1 MYYLITSVVLI
12 LLALVLAY
20 NIIKIVPQSEMWVV
34 ERLGKYNKTLQP
46 GLSVLIPFIER
57 VVNRVNMKEILIDIP
72 QQDIISKDNASVSI
86 DAVCFIRITDPYK
99 ATYQVDNLE
108 YAIENLALVNIR
120 NELGKMELDEI
131 LSSREVLNS
140 AITNQIDDATNPW
153 GVKVQRVDIKE
164 LEPARSIK
172 ETMEKQI
179 KAEREKRAEILTAES
194 IKKSKILQAEGENQS
209 IILRAEAREREAEAE
224 AKATKMLSEAI
235 KNGDDKAINYFI
247 AQKYTKALENIGSA
261 NNSKLVLM
269 PLEASNLIGSIA
281 GISQVVGGQMFS
293 NENVNKAIS
302 GSVFLKNIKN
312 PLNKEDLCFLIKIN
326 N

>member
-164 LEPARSIK
+164 LEPAKSIK

-209 IILRAEAREREAEAE
+209 IILRAEAEKREAELRAEAREREAEAE

-281 GISQVVGGQMFS
+281 GISQVVGGQVFS
-293 NENVNKAIS
+293 SENINKVIS
-302 GSVFLKNIKN
+302 GNGVLK
-312 PLNKEDLCFLIKIN
+312 
-326 N
+326 

>member
-12 LLALVLAY
+12 LLALILAY

-57 VVNRVNMKEILIDIP
+57 VVNKVNMREILIDIP

-140 AITNQIDDATNPW
+140 AITNQIDEATNPW
-153 GVKVQRVDIKE
+153 GVKVQRVDIKQ

-209 IILRAEAREREAEAE
+209 IILRAEAEKREAELRAEAREREAEAE
-224 AKATKMLSEAI
+224 ARATKMLSEAI

-247 AQKYTKALENIGSA
+247 AQKYTKALENIGSS

-281 GISQVVGGQMFS
+281 GISQVVGGQMFL
-293 NENVNKAIS
+293 NENVNKTIS
-302 GSVFLKNIKN
+302 GSGVLK
-312 PLNKEDLCFLIKIN
+312 
-326 N
+326 

>member
-34 ERLGKYNKTLQP
+34 ERLGRYNKTLQP

-140 AITNQIDDATNPW
+140 SITNQIDDATNPW

-209 IILRAEAREREAEAE
+209 IILRAEAEKREAELRAEAREREAEAE

-235 KNGDDKAINYFI
+235 KNGEDKAINYFI

-269 PLEASNLIGSIA
+269 PLEASNLIGSIT

-293 NENVNKAIS
+293 NENINKAVS
-302 GSVFLKNIKN
+302 GSGVLK
-312 PLNKEDLCFLIKIN
+312 
-326 N
+326 

>member
-209 IILRAEAREREAEAE
+209 IILRAEAEKREAELRAEAREREAEAE
-224 AKATKMLSEAI
+224 ARATKMLSEAI

-293 NENVNKAIS
+293 NENVSKTIS
-302 GSVFLKNIKN
+302 GNGVSK
-312 PLNKEDLCFLIKIN
+312 
-326 N
+326 

>member
-12 LLALVLAY
+12 LLALILAY

-34 ERLGKYNKTLQP
+34 ERLGRYNKTLQP

-57 VVNRVNMKEILIDIP
+57 VVNKVNMREILIDIP

-140 AITNQIDDATNPW
+140 AITNQIDEATNPR
-153 GVKVQRVDIKE
+153 GVKVQRVDIKQ

-209 IILRAEAREREAEAE
+209 IILRAEAEKREAELRAEAREREAEAE

-293 NENVNKAIS
+293 NENVNKTIS
-302 GSVFLKNIKN
+302 GSGVLK
-312 PLNKEDLCFLIKIN
+312 
-326 N
+326 

>member
-209 IILRAEAREREAEAE
+209 IILRAEAEKREAELRAEAREREAEAE

-293 NENVNKAIS
+293 NENINKAVS
-302 GSVFLKNIKN
+302 GSGVLK
-312 PLNKEDLCFLIKIN
+312 
-326 N
+326 

>member
-1 MYYLITSVVLI
+1 MYYLITSMVLI
-12 LLALVLAY
+12 LLALILAY

-57 VVNRVNMKEILIDIP
+57 VVNKVNMREILIDIP

-140 AITNQIDDATNPW
+140 AITNQIDEATNPW
-153 GVKVQRVDIKE
+153 GVKVQRVDIKQ

-209 IILRAEAREREAEAE
+209 IILRAEAEKREAELRAEAREREAEAE

-293 NENVNKAIS
+293 NENVNKTIS
-302 GSVFLKNIKN
+302 GSGVLK
-312 PLNKEDLCFLIKIN
+312 
-326 N
+326 

>member
-12 LLALVLAY
+12 LLALILAY

-34 ERLGKYNKTLQP
+34 ERLGRYNKTLQP

-209 IILRAEAREREAEAE
+209 IILRAEAEKREAELRAEAREREAEAE

-235 KNGDDKAINYFI
+235 KNGEDKAINYFI

-269 PLEASNLIGSIA
+269 PLEASNLIGSIT

-293 NENVNKAIS
+293 NENINKAVS
-302 GSVFLKNIKN
+302 GSGVLK
-312 PLNKEDLCFLIKIN
+312 
-326 N
+326 

>member
-209 IILRAEAREREAEAE
+209 IILRAEAEKREAELRAEAREREAEAE

-247 AQKYTKALENIGSA
+247 AQKYTKALENIGGA

-293 NENVNKAIS
+293 NENINKAVS
-302 GSVFLKNIKN
+302 GSGVLK
-312 PLNKEDLCFLIKIN
+312 
-326 N
+326 

>member
-34 ERLGKYNKTLQP
+34 ERLGRYNKTLQP

-140 AITNQIDDATNPW
+140 AITNQIDEATNPW
-153 GVKVQRVDIKE
+153 GVKVQRVDIKQ

-209 IILRAEAREREAEAE
+209 IILRAEAEKREAELRAEAREREAEAE
-224 AKATKMLSEAI
+224 ARATKMLSEAI

-247 AQKYTKALENIGSA
+247 AQKYTKALENIGSS

-293 NENVNKAIS
+293 NENVNKTIS
-302 GSVFLKNIKN
+302 GSGVLK
-312 PLNKEDLCFLIKIN
+312 
-326 N
+326 

>member
-12 LLALVLAY
+12 LLALILAY

-57 VVNRVNMKEILIDIP
+57 VVNKVNMREILIDIP

-140 AITNQIDDATNPW
+140 AITNQIDEATNPW
-153 GVKVQRVDIKE
+153 GVKVQRVDIKQ

-209 IILRAEAREREAEAE
+209 IILRAEAEKREAELRAEAREREAEAE

-293 NENVNKAIS
+293 NENVNKTIS
-302 GSVFLKNIKN
+302 GSGVLK
-312 PLNKEDLCFLIKIN
+312 
-326 N
+326 

>member
-34 ERLGKYNKTLQP
+34 ERLGRYNKTLQP

-164 LEPARSIK
+164 LEPAKSSK

-194 IKKSKILQAEGENQS
+194 IKNSKILQA
-209 IILRAEAREREAEAE
+209 
-224 AKATKMLSEAI
+224 
-235 KNGDDKAINYFI
+235 
-247 AQKYTKALENIGSA
+247 
-261 NNSKLVLM
+261 
-269 PLEASNLIGSIA
+269 
-281 GISQVVGGQMFS
+281 
-293 NENVNKAIS
+293 
-302 GSVFLKNIKN
+302 
-312 PLNKEDLCFLIKIN
+312 
-326 N
+326 

>member
-12 LLALVLAY
+12 LLALILAY

-57 VVNRVNMKEILIDIP
+57 VVNKVNMREILIDIP

-164 LEPARSIK
+164 LEPAKSIK

-209 IILRAEAREREAEAE
+209 IILRAEAEKREAELRAEAREREAEAE

-293 NENVNKAIS
+293 NENVNKTIS
-302 GSVFLKNIKN
+302 GSGVLK
-312 PLNKEDLCFLIKIN
+312 
-326 N
+326 

>member
-34 ERLGKYNKTLQP
+34 ERLGRYNKTLQP

-209 IILRAEAREREAEAE
+209 IILRAEAEKREAELRAEAREREAEAE

-247 AQKYTKALENIGSA
+247 AQKYTKALENIGSSS
-261 NNSKLVLM
+261 NSKLVLM

-293 NENVNKAIS
+293 NENINKAVS
-302 GSVFLKNIKN
+302 GNGVLK
-312 PLNKEDLCFLIKIN
+312 
-326 N
+326 

>member
-34 ERLGKYNKTLQP
+34 ERLGRYNKTLQP

-209 IILRAEAREREAEAE
+209 IILRAEAEKREAELRAEAREREAEAE

-247 AQKYTKALENIGSA
+247 AQKYTKALENIGSS

-293 NENVNKAIS
+293 NENINKAVS
-302 GSVFLKNIKN
+302 GSGVLK
-312 PLNKEDLCFLIKIN
+312 
-326 N
+326 

>member
-12 LLALVLAY
+12 LLALILAY

-34 ERLGKYNKTLQP
+34 ERLGRYNKTLQP

-57 VVNRVNMKEILIDIP
+57 VVNKVNMREILIDIP

-140 AITNQIDDATNPW
+140 AITNQIDEATNPW
-153 GVKVQRVDIKE
+153 GVKVQRVDIKQ

-209 IILRAEAREREAEAE
+209 IILRAEAEKREAELRAEAREREAEAE

-293 NENVNKAIS
+293 NENVNKTIS
-302 GSVFLKNIKN
+302 GSGVLK
-312 PLNKEDLCFLIKIN
+312 
-326 N
+326 

>member
-57 VVNRVNMKEILIDIP
+57 VVNKVNMREILIDIP

-140 AITNQIDDATNPW
+140 AITNQIDEATNPW
-153 GVKVQRVDIKE
+153 GVKVQRVDIKQ

-209 IILRAEAREREAEAE
+209 IILRAEAEKREAELRAEAREREAEAE

-247 AQKYTKALENIGSA
+247 AQKYTKALENIGSSS
-261 NNSKLVLM
+261 NSKLVLM
-269 PLEASNLIGSIA
+269 PLEASNLMGSIA

-293 NENVNKAIS
+293 NENINKAVS
-302 GSVFLKNIKN
+302 GSGVLK
-312 PLNKEDLCFLIKIN
+312 
-326 N
+326 

>member
-12 LLALVLAY
+12 LLALILAY

-34 ERLGKYNKTLQP
+34 ERLGRYNKTLQP

-57 VVNRVNMKEILIDIP
+57 VVNKVNMKEILIDIP

-209 IILRAEAREREAEAE
+209 IILRAEAEKREAELRAEAREREAEAE

-293 NENVNKAIS
+293 NENINKAVS
-302 GSVFLKNIKN
+302 GNGVLK
-312 PLNKEDLCFLIKIN
+312 
-326 N
+326 

>member
-12 LLALVLAY
+12 LLALILAY

-164 LEPARSIK
+164 LEPAKSIK

-209 IILRAEAREREAEAE
+209 IILRAEAEKREAELRAEAREREAEAE

-247 AQKYTKALENIGSA
+247 AQKYTKALENIGSS

-293 NENVNKAIS
+293 NENINKAVS
-302 GSVFLKNIKN
+302 GSGVLK
-312 PLNKEDLCFLIKIN
+312 
-326 N
+326 

>member
-34 ERLGKYNKTLQP
+34 ERLGRYNKTLQP

-108 YAIENLALVNIR
+108 YAIENLTLVNIR

-164 LEPARSIK
+164 LEPAKSIK

-209 IILRAEAREREAEAE
+209 IILRAEAEKREAELRAEAREREAEAE

-247 AQKYTKALENIGSA
+247 AQKYTKALENIGGA

-293 NENVNKAIS
+293 NKNINKAVS
-302 GSVFLKNIKN
+302 GNGVLK
-312 PLNKEDLCFLIKIN
+312 
-326 N
+326 

>member
-12 LLALVLAY
+12 LLALILAY

-34 ERLGKYNKTLQP
+34 ERLGRYNKTLQP

-164 LEPARSIK
+164 LEPAKSIK

-209 IILRAEAREREAEAE
+209 IILRAEAEKREAELRAEAREREAEAE

-293 NENVNKAIS
+293 NENVNKTIS
-302 GSVFLKNIKN
+302 GSGVLK
-312 PLNKEDLCFLIKIN
+312 
-326 N
+326 

>member
-12 LLALVLAY
+12 LLALILAY

-57 VVNRVNMKEILIDIP
+57 VVNKVNMREILIDIP

-140 AITNQIDDATNPW
+140 AITNQIDEATNPW
-153 GVKVQRVDIKE
+153 GVKVQRVDIKQ

-209 IILRAEAREREAEAE
+209 IILRAEAEKREAELRAEAREREAEAE

-293 NENVNKAIS
+293 NENINKAVS
-302 GSVFLKNIKN
+302 GSGVLK
-312 PLNKEDLCFLIKIN
+312 
-326 N
+326 

>member
-209 IILRAEAREREAEAE
+209 IILRAEAEKREAELRAEAREREAEAE

-235 KNGDDKAINYFI
+235 KNGEDKAINYFI

-269 PLEASNLIGSIA
+269 PLEASNLIGSIT

-293 NENVNKAIS
+293 NENINKAVS
-302 GSVFLKNIKN
+302 GNGVLK
-312 PLNKEDLCFLIKIN
+312 
-326 N
+326 

>member
-34 ERLGKYNKTLQP
+34 ERLGRYNKTLQP

-140 AITNQIDDATNPW
+140 AITNQIDEATNPW
-153 GVKVQRVDIKE
+153 GVKVQRVDIKQ

-209 IILRAEAREREAEAE
+209 IILRAEAEKREAELRAEAREREAEAE

-247 AQKYTKALENIGSA
+247 AQKYTKALENIGSSS
-261 NNSKLVLM
+261 NSKLVLM
-269 PLEASNLIGSIA
+269 PLEASNLMGSIA

-293 NENVNKAIS
+293 NENINKAVS
-302 GSVFLKNIKN
+302 GSGVLK
-312 PLNKEDLCFLIKIN
+312 
-326 N
+326 

>member
-34 ERLGKYNKTLQP
+34 ERLGRYNKTLQP

-108 YAIENLALVNIR
+108 YAIENLTLVNIR

-164 LEPARSIK
+164 LEPAKSIK

-209 IILRAEAREREAEAE
+209 IILRAEAEKREAELRAEAREREAEAE

-247 AQKYTKALENIGSA
+247 AQKYTKALENIGGA

-293 NENVNKAIS
+293 NKNINKAVS
-302 GSVFLKNIKN
+302 GN
-312 PLNKEDLCFLIKIN
+312 E
-326 N
+326 

>member
-209 IILRAEAREREAEAE
+209 IILRAEAEKREAELRAEAREREAEAE

-247 AQKYTKALENIGSA
+247 AQKYTKALENIGSS

-293 NENVNKAIS
+293 NENINKAVS
-302 GSVFLKNIKN
+302 GSGVLK
-312 PLNKEDLCFLIKIN
+312 
-326 N
+326 

>member
-34 ERLGKYNKTLQP
+34 ERLGRYNKTLQP

-209 IILRAEAREREAEAE
+209 LILRAEAEKREAELRAEAREREAEAE
-224 AKATKMLSEAI
+224 ARATKMLSEAI
-235 KNGDDKAINYFI
+235 KNGEDKAINYFI

-293 NENVNKAIS
+293 NENINKAVS
-302 GSVFLKNIKN
+302 GSGVLK
-312 PLNKEDLCFLIKIN
+312 
-326 N
+326 

>member
-34 ERLGKYNKTLQP
+34 ERLGRYNKTLQP

-131 LSSREVLNS
+131 LSSREVCQNTL
-140 AITNQIDDATNPW
+140 DD
-153 GVKVQRVDIKE
+153 
-164 LEPARSIK
+164 
-172 ETMEKQI
+172 
-179 KAEREKRAEILTAES
+179 
-194 IKKSKILQAEGENQS
+194 
-209 IILRAEAREREAEAE
+209 
-224 AKATKMLSEAI
+224 
-235 KNGDDKAINYFI
+235 F
-247 AQKYTKALENIGSA
+247 
-261 NNSKLVLM
+261 
-269 PLEASNLIGSIA
+269 
-281 GISQVVGGQMFS
+281 F
-293 NENVNKAIS
+293 
-302 GSVFLKNIKN
+302 
-312 PLNKEDLCFLIKIN
+312 
-326 N
+326 